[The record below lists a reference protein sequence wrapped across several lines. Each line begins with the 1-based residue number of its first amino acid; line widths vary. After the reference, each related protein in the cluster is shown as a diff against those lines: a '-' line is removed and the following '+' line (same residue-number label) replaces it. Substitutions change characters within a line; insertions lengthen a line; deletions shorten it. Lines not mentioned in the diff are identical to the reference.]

1 MLNRFE
7 RLNEE
12 IKTKD
17 KNVVV
22 ISILILAIQVGTESL
37 SHSGRAVKQMSFEK
51 VTKAETQAEK
61 KGK

>member
-17 KNVVV
+17 KNIVV

-37 SHSGRAVKQMSFEK
+37 REQERDRKKQNLTMK
-51 VTKAETQAEK
+51 
-61 KGK
+61 